1 MSEFEMSPISY
12 WIVTYN
18 EYFYSNIDSITS
30 LFYQIQ

>member
-1 MSEFEMSPISY
+1 MEEIPVGSLSY

-18 EYFYSNIDSITS
+18 EYFYNNIDSITS